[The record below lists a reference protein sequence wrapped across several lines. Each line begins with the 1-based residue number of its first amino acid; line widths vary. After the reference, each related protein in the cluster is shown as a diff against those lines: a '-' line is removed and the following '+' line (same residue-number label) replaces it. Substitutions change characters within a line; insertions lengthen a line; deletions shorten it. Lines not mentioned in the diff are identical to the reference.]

1 LVRAGGVV
9 RERMALVAADHLA
22 EVLLQDHMEET
33 FVATE
38 SMGPLTPRRYDR
50 QQRRRLVADFSARV
64 ELACGPPIGFS
75 KSQPLLDAPDASV
88 FRVAHAYRNSL
99 YHGDRHNPALGRSL
113 AIVYLQ
119 AVGHTLVRS
128 WPEGLIIGP
137 AAGAR
142 DRNVRALRRLG
153 ASWSG
158 RSYSPRAAADESVRQ
173 IVGRLR
179 VQRATLCRQL
189 IADLEQRARAA
200 QATLDSL
207 SAQGL
212 PREALRDLVRAALL
226 WAAYRA
232 DPELVRLQDEYD
244 AIIRDRIERSQ
255 SLTDEEA
262 AAYLENEEAQER
274 RRDALREG
282 FRAPVTVDTARRL
295 PRAAAK
301 LHRAQDIP
309 LLLERYQVLDER
321 LRLLEQAVEWGDLEV
336 DRLVHHELDVAR
348 GK

>member
-1 LVRAGGVV
+1 
-9 RERMALVAADHLA
+9 
-22 EVLLQDHMEET
+22 
-33 FVATE
+33 
-38 SMGPLTPRRYDR
+38 
-50 QQRRRLVADFSARV
+50 
-64 ELACGPPIGFS
+64 
-75 KSQPLLDAPDASV
+75 
-88 FRVAHAYRNSL
+88 
-99 YHGDRHNPALGRSL
+99 
-113 AIVYLQ
+113 
-119 AVGHTLVRS
+119 
-128 WPEGLIIGP
+128 
-137 AAGAR
+137 
-142 DRNVRALRRLG
+142 
-153 ASWSG
+153 
-158 RSYSPRAAADESVRQ
+158 
-173 IVGRLR
+173 

-189 IADLEQRARAA
+189 IADLEQRAWAA

-207 SAQGL
+207 SAQAL

-255 SLTDEEA
+255 PLTDEEA

-336 DRLVHHELDVAR
+336 DRLVQHELDVAR